1 MTRPSTSLALAFAL
15 ALGPACKNDAPAAPT
30 PGAPAT
36 PSTPGTP
43 ATPDTPSKAA
53 TPGTP
58 ATPATPGTPPMAA
71 AAPSTPAAA
80 LDPLLDLVGAD
91 ADTFVVVR
99 APNDFIDGFA
109 GIALG
114 GKDMWSRI
122 LDAMRDPA
130 KPDADAGMRKLL
142 VEFDTVQTALAAS
155 GLHLERGVTI
165 SGKAEGKA
173 IVALAADDPES
184 LPKLARSL
192 SAKPDEVKL
201 TCKAIAEVPG
211 FVACSDDA
219 TLLAAWAPAKQAA
232 KHRGT
237 LVAGLGEAT
246 PDASNV
252 LASFVDDKGPVLLA
266 VRTNDG
272 VLQIDVRPPGVE
284 EFLEVDGPGPA
295 AALAVVQPGGSFGW
309 MRLDVPAI
317 TAKAGAGAPGM
328 VKTMLGALS
337 GEILMSGIGATPGV
351 VTLVGL
357 TDATPIQGLIP
368 MAALAKDQIPKQLPD
383 GSKLEVVIEDADDG
397 SGGKLQVLRAKL
409 EPSAELAK
417 LRDQLGL
424 QPEVTVFVTKQ
435 WAAIGMGTGTA
446 VIPDVAKASGGE
458 PSAALLAAL
467 PAALA
472 GDLRDGRAS
481 MAMHLELDGLHAPGV
496 REQLQTAIGSAVG
509 ADAKVAPAD
518 AIGAAFAAI
527 APLSSMSLWTTSAA
541 DGAVFHFALRGFGDA
556 VTDEGRAAQQARF
569 DVMTGKR
576 DAATA
581 YGALVSAYP
590 SSPRIEAY
598 RVRAGTVSGTGAPGA
613 VAVAGA
619 MAAVAI
625 PAFTK
630 YIERSKEAGKA
641 VEAVPPTAK

>member
-1 MTRPSTSLALAFAL
+1 
-15 ALGPACKNDAPAAPT
+15 
-30 PGAPAT
+30 
-36 PSTPGTP
+36 
-43 ATPDTPSKAA
+43 
-53 TPGTP
+53 
-58 ATPATPGTPPMAA
+58 MAA
-71 AAPSTPAAA
+71 AAPSTPAAP
-80 LDPLLDLVGAD
+80 LDPLLDLVGTD

-122 LDAMRDPA
+122 LDATRDPA
-130 KPDADAGMRKLL
+130 KPDEDAGMRKLL

-165 SGKAEGKA
+165 SSKAKGEA
-173 IVALAADDPES
+173 IVVLAADDAES
-184 LPKLARSL
+184 LPKLARTL
-192 SAKPDEVKL
+192 STKPDEVKV
-201 TCKAIAEVPG
+201 TCKAVTDAPG

-219 TLLAAWAPAKQAA
+219 AQLAAWAPGKQAA

-237 LVAGLGEAT
+237 LVAGLGDSA

-252 LASFVDDKGPVLLA
+252 LASFLDDKGPVLLA

-272 VLQIDVRPPGVE
+272 VMQLDVRPPGIE

-295 AALAVVQPGGSFGW
+295 TALALVQPGGSFGW
-309 MRLDVPAI
+309 MRLDVRAI
-317 TAKAGAGAPGM
+317 TAKATAGAPGM
-328 VKTMLGALS
+328 AKTMLGALS
-337 GEILMSGIGATPGV
+337 GEILMSGIGATPGL

-424 QPEVTVFVTKQ
+424 QPEITVFVTKQ
-435 WAAIGMGTGTA
+435 FAAIGMGTGTA

-458 PSAALLAAL
+458 PSAALMAAL
-467 PAALA
+467 PAGFA

-481 MAMHLELDGLHAPGV
+481 MAMHLELDGLHSPGV
-496 REQLQTAIGSAVG
+496 REQLQTAIGGAVP
-509 ADAKVAPAD
+509 ADAKVTPAD

-527 APLSSMSLWTTSAA
+527 APLSSMSVWTTSAA

-581 YGALVSAYP
+581 YGALVTAYP

-598 RVRAGTVSGTGAPGA
+598 RVRAGTASGTGGPGA
-613 VAVAGA
+613 VAAVGVL
-619 MAAVAI
+619 AAVAI
-625 PAFTK
+625 PAFKT
-630 YIERSKEAGKA
+630 YIDRSKAAGKA